1 LHGHGGA
8 LGRWPVG
15 SEKGT
20 VTETEPVVPVACR
33 ERERGDEKGYVCV
46 AVFFLLCLIRPF
58 PNCTTV
64 CTTNPLRLFKF

>member
-33 ERERGDEKGYVCV
+33 ERERGG
-46 AVFFLLCLIRPF
+46 
-58 PNCTTV
+58 
-64 CTTNPLRLFKF
+64 

>member
-33 ERERGDEKGYVCV
+33 EREREGMKKATCV
-46 AVFFLLCLIRPF
+46 
-58 PNCTTV
+58 
-64 CTTNPLRLFKF
+64 